1 MTGEIEYV
9 IHEWNGKNKKEKNKK
24 NKEREAFKRK
34 KQLEARDYFF
44 KIIQKIRGEE
54 SISESKGAN
63 ES

>member
-1 MTGEIEYV
+1 ME
-9 IHEWNGKNKKEKNKK
+9 KMKKRKIKIK
-24 NKEREAFKRK
+24 KEREAFKRK

-54 SISESKGAN
+54 SISESKRAN